1 MAGGGEA
8 RFRHL
13 GIQHAP
19 QLADRGAGAG
29 IRAGT
34 REAAARI
41 GFRHRAAAREWR
53 LA

>member
-8 RFRHL
+8 RSRHL
-13 GIQHAP
+13 DIRHAP
-19 QLADRGAGAG
+19 RPAGRGAGAG
-29 IRAGT
+29 IRAGA

-41 GFRHRAAAREWR
+41 GFRHRMADHEWR